1 MTLSAFRCKRL
12 SPLVGAATL
21 LAGCAVGP
29 DFVAP
34 PAPDGTRYGA
44 GSSPSTT
51 TSAPVR
57 HGDAQRLLDGA
68 DVPAQWWRLFG
79 SAALD
84 GAIRTALANSP
95 TLAQAQASLERA
107 QHDYA
112 AAAGIAQWPAID
124 ARLDAARQQ
133 VNIESMGITAFPSP
147 PPFTLYGA
155 SVRVSYVLDLFGA
168 QRRELEGL
176 RAAVDF
182 QRFEL
187 EAARLSLAAN
197 VATAAIREASLR
209 AQIEDTEALVDAQR
223 RQLAIVE
230 QGVTLGGTARVEAER
245 QRGELAQTETLLP
258 GLTRQLAATRHQ
270 LAVYL
275 GLPPAAAA
283 EPVSELAGEPAHK
296 AASASTSGP
305 ASERARQ
312 PSSERS
318 NKAASAPTGGPAA
331 EPGADSEAGQ
341 AASNAPATAVPVFRL
356 AELRLPDT
364 LPVSLP
370 STLARRRPDI
380 RAAAALLHRASAD
393 IGVAT
398 ANLYPSLTLS
408 ASAGTQSRSG
418 GDLFDHLNVWNIA
431 AGLVQPVF
439 RGGALRARQRAAE
452 AAYRQALAAHRQAV
466 LQGLREVADALQAV
480 HSDAATLRARAEAAR
495 RAAATLAIVTEQ
507 YRLGGVS
514 QLALIDAQRQHR
526 ETTLALTRASAD
538 RLADSAALLQ
548 ALGGGWW
555 QTEAEANAG
564 APPPHRAANPPT
576 TASR

>member
-1 MTLSAFRCKRL
+1 MILPAFRCPRL
-12 SPLVGAATL
+12 SLALGAAAL

-34 PAPDGTRYGA
+34 PAPDNARYGA
-44 GSSPSTT
+44 APSPSTT
-51 TSAPVR
+51 TSAPASVSMR
-57 HGDAQRLLDGA
+57 HGQAQQLVDGA
-68 DVPAQWWRLFG
+68 DVPAQWWSLFG
-79 SAALD
+79 SPALD
-84 GAIRTALANSP
+84 SAIRTALANSP

-112 AAAGIAQWPAID
+112 AAAGVAQWPAID

-209 AQIEDTEALVDAQR
+209 AQIEDTEALIDAQR

-230 QGVTLGGTARVEAER
+230 QGVALGGAARVEAER
-245 QRGELAQTETLLP
+245 QRGELAQTEALLP
-258 GLTRQLAATRHQ
+258 GLSRQLAATRHQ
-270 LAVYL
+270 LAIYL
-275 GLPPAAAA
+275 GLPPEAAGD
-283 EPVSELAGEPAHK
+283 PDV
-296 AASASTSGP
+296 
-305 ASERARQ
+305 ER
-312 PSSERS
+312 
-318 NKAASAPTGGPAA
+318 
-331 EPGADSEAGQ
+331 EAGQ
-341 AASNAPATAVPVFRL
+341 AGSIATAAAVPVFRL
-356 AELRLPDT
+356 AELRLPNT

-380 RAAAALLHRASAD
+380 RAAEALLHRASAD

-480 HSDAATLRARAEAAR
+480 HSDAETLRARAEAAQ
-495 RAAATLAIVTEQ
+495 RAAATLAIVAEQ

-555 QTEAEANAG
+555 HAEADG
-564 APPPHRAANPPT
+564 APQDVAGSPAT

>member
-1 MTLSAFRCKRL
+1 MTLPAFRCRRL
-12 SPLVGAATL
+12 APLAGAAAL

-34 PAPDGTRYGA
+34 PAPDSARYGA
-44 GSSPSTT
+44 APLPSAT
-51 TSAPVR
+51 TSAPTSVSMR
-57 HGDAQRLLDGA
+57 HGQAQHLVDGA
-68 DVPAQWWRLFG
+68 DVPAQWWSLFG

-84 GAIRTALANSP
+84 SAIRTALANSP
-95 TLAQAQASLERA
+95 TLAEAQASLERA
-107 QHDYA
+107 RHDYA

-182 QRFEL
+182 QRYEL

-209 AQIEDTEALVDAQR
+209 AQIEDTEALIDAQR

-230 QGVTLGGTARVEAER
+230 QGVALGGTAGVEAER
-245 QRGELAQTETLLP
+245 QRGELAQTEALLP
-258 GLTRQLAATRHQ
+258 GLSRQLAATRHQ
-270 LAVYL
+270 LAIYL
-275 GLPPAAAA
+275 GLPPEAAAEAAA
-283 EPVSELAGEPAHK
+283 EPEQQ
-296 AASASTSGP
+296 SASG
-305 ASERARQ
+305 RA
-312 PSSERS
+312 
-318 NKAASAPTGGPAA
+318 APT
-331 EPGADSEAGQ
+331 
-341 AASNAPATAVPVFRL
+341 APATAVPVFRL
-356 AELRLPDT
+356 TELRLPDT

-370 STLARRRPDI
+370 SKLARRRPDI
-380 RAAAALLHRASAD
+380 RAAEALLHRASAN

-408 ASAGTQSRSG
+408 ASAGTQSRTG
-418 GDLFDHLNVWNIA
+418 GDLFDHLNVWNVA

-452 AAYRQALAAHRQAV
+452 AAYRQALAAHRQTV

-480 HSDAATLRARAEAAR
+480 HSDAATLRARAEAAQ
-495 RAAATLAIVTEQ
+495 RAAATLAIVAEQ

-514 QLALIDAQRQHR
+514 QLALLDAQRQHR

-555 QTEAEANAG
+555 QGEVQAGAGAEAADTRQDRAG
-564 APPPHRAANPPT
+564 GPA

>member
-1 MTLSAFRCKRL
+1 MRTPYVDARKEIAMTLSAFRCKRL
-12 SPLVGAATL
+12 APLAAAAL

-34 PAPDGTRYGA
+34 PAPDSARYGA
-44 GSSPSTT
+44 APLPPTT
-51 TSAPVR
+51 TSATTPAR
-57 HGDAQRLLDGA
+57 HGDAQHLVDGA
-68 DVPAQWWRLFG
+68 DVPAQWWSLFG
-79 SAALD
+79 SPALD

-182 QRFEL
+182 QRYEL

-197 VATAAIREASLR
+197 VVTAAIREASLR
-209 AQIEDTEALVDAQR
+209 AQIDDTEALIDAQR

-230 QGVTLGGTARVEAER
+230 QGVALGGTAAVEAER
-245 QRGELAQTETLLP
+245 QRGELAQTEALLP
-258 GLTRQLAATRHQ
+258 GLSRQLAATRHQ
-270 LAVYL
+270 LAIYL
-275 GLPPAAAA
+275 GLPPDA
-283 EPVSELAGEPAHK
+283 AGEP
-296 AASASTSGP
+296 G
-305 ASERARQ
+305 
-312 PSSERS
+312 
-318 NKAASAPTGGPAA
+318 
-331 EPGADSEAGQ
+331 EPGSSATAG
-341 AASNAPATAVPVFRL
+341 AVPVFRL
-356 AELRLPDT
+356 AELRLPDA

-370 STLARRRPDI
+370 SALARRRPDI
-380 RAAAALLHRASAD
+380 RAAEALLHRASAD

-408 ASAGTQSRSG
+408 ASAGTQSRTG
-418 GDLFDHLNVWNIA
+418 GDLFDHLNVWNVA

-439 RGGALRARQRAAE
+439 RGGALRARQRAAQ

-480 HSDAATLRARAEAAR
+480 HSDAATLRARAEAAQ
-495 RAAATLAIVTEQ
+495 RAASTLAIVTEQ

-555 QTEAEANAG
+555 HAEAETG
-564 APPPHRAANPPT
+564 GSPQGRAATPAT
-576 TASR
+576 TALR

>member
-1 MTLSAFRCKRL
+1 MTLPAFRCRRL
-12 SPLVGAATL
+12 APLAGAAAL

-34 PAPDGTRYGA
+34 PAPDSARYGA
-44 GSSPSTT
+44 APLPSAT
-51 TSAPVR
+51 TSAPTSASIR
-57 HGDAQRLLDGA
+57 HGQAQHLVDGA
-68 DVPAQWWRLFG
+68 DVPAQWWSLFG

-84 GAIRTALANSP
+84 SAIRTALANSP
-95 TLAQAQASLERA
+95 TLAEAQASLERA
-107 QHDYA
+107 RHDYA

-147 PPFTLYGA
+147 APFTLYGA

-182 QRFEL
+182 QRYEL

-209 AQIEDTEALVDAQR
+209 AQIEDTEALIDAQR

-230 QGVTLGGTARVEAER
+230 QGVALGGTAGVEAQR
-245 QRGELAQTETLLP
+245 QRGELAQTEALLP
-258 GLTRQLAATRHQ
+258 GLSRQLAATRHQ
-270 LAVYL
+270 LAIYL
-275 GLPPAAAA
+275 GLPPEAAA
-283 EPVSELAGEPAHK
+283 EPEQQ
-296 AASASTSGP
+296 SA
-305 ASERARQ
+305 
-312 PSSERS
+312 
-318 NKAASAPTGGPAA
+318 
-331 EPGADSEAGQ
+331 AGQ
-341 AASNAPATAVPVFRL
+341 AASTAPATAVPVFRL
-356 AELRLPDT
+356 SELRLPDT

-380 RAAAALLHRASAD
+380 RAAEALLHRASAD
-393 IGVAT
+393 IGMAT

-408 ASAGTQSRSG
+408 ASAGTQSRTG

-480 HSDAATLRARAEAAR
+480 HSDAATLRARAEAAQ

-555 QTEAEANAG
+555 QAEADAEADDTPRDRAG
-564 APPPHRAANPPT
+564 RQAT

>member
-1 MTLSAFRCKRL
+1 MTLSAFRCKGL
-12 SPLVGAATL
+12 APLAGAAAL

-34 PAPDGTRYGA
+34 PAPEGA
-44 GSSPSTT
+44 RHGAAPLPSTT
-51 TSAPVR
+51 MSAPAP
-57 HGDAQRLLDGA
+57 HGQAQRLVDGA
-68 DVPAQWWRLFG
+68 DVPAQWWSLFG
-79 SAALD
+79 SPALD

-209 AQIEDTEALVDAQR
+209 AQIEDTEALIDAQR

-230 QGVTLGGTARVEAER
+230 QGVALGGTARVEAER
-245 QRGELAQTETLLP
+245 QRGELAQTEALLP

-275 GLPPAAAA
+275 GLPPAAADPGA
-283 EPVSELAGEPAHK
+283 ESER
-296 AASASTSGP
+296 GP
-305 ASERARQ
+305 A
-312 PSSERS
+312 
-318 NKAASAPTGGPAA
+318 
-331 EPGADSEAGQ
+331 GATA
-341 AASNAPATAVPVFRL
+341 NANADADAVPVFRL
-356 AELRLPDT
+356 AELRLPDA

-380 RAAAALLHRASAD
+380 RAAEALLHRASAD

-408 ASAGTQSRSG
+408 ASAGTQSRTG
-418 GDLFDHLNVWNIA
+418 GDLFDHLNVWNVA

-439 RGGALRARQRAAE
+439 RGGALRARQRAAQ

-466 LQGLREVADALQAV
+466 LQGLREVADALQAL

-495 RAAATLAIVTEQ
+495 RAASTLAIVTEQ

-548 ALGGGWW
+548 TLGGGWW
-555 QTEAEANAG
+555 QAEAETDD
-564 APPPHRAANPPT
+564 APQGRAAAPAT
-576 TASR
+576 TALR

>member
-12 SPLVGAATL
+12 APLAGAAAL

-29 DFVAP
+29 DFVTP
-34 PAPDGTRYGA
+34 PAPDGARHGA
-44 GSSPSTT
+44 LPSTT
-51 TSAPVR
+51 TSAPVP
-57 HGDAQRLLDGA
+57 HGQAQQLVDGA
-68 DVPAQWWRLFG
+68 DVPAQWWSLFG
-79 SAALD
+79 SPALD

-209 AQIEDTEALVDAQR
+209 AQIEDTEGLIDAQR

-230 QGVTLGGTARVEAER
+230 QGVALGGTARVESER
-245 QRGELAQTETLLP
+245 QRGELAQTEALLP

-270 LAVYL
+270 LAIYL
-275 GLPPAAAA
+275 GLPPAAA
-283 EPVSELAGEPAHK
+283 GEAASK
-296 AASASTSGP
+296 AAG
-305 ASERARQ
+305 
-312 PSSERS
+312 
-318 NKAASAPTGGPAA
+318 KAADEPASAPPGLSASEPAA
-331 EPGADSEAGQ
+331 QSKPGQ
-341 AASNAPATAVPVFRL
+341 AASNGPATAVPIFRL
-356 AELRLPDT
+356 AELHLPDT

-370 STLARRRPDI
+370 STLARQRPDI
-380 RAAAALLHRASAD
+380 RAAEALLHRASAD

-480 HSDAATLRARAEAAR
+480 HSDAATLRARAEAAQ

-514 QLALIDAQRQHR
+514 QLTLIDAQRQHR

-555 QTEAEANAG
+555 HAEADNA
-564 APPPHRAANPPT
+564 PQDRAGGPAT